1 MGGEFRMTST
11 DNPGS
16 ITWNE
21 ILQQPATWL
30 TTLARLTAH
39 PFSRE
44 IRALSGRAIIT
55 GAGTSA
61 YAAAAIES
69 AWPSSRAIPTTD
81 ILTLPARHMEPASM
95 MLSLARSGNSPE
107 SVAAVDRLHRFC
119 PTIPHYAVT
128 CNAEGALARH
138 PLVRA
143 IVLDP
148 RTNDRSLAM
157 TSSFSNLV
165 LAGLCISDGS
175 QLAAR
180 LPGLCDSI
188 AERMASLQSQA
199 RVVAETLPSRAVVLA
214 SRSLLACAHEIGLKF
229 LELTAGK
236 VAVMV
241 ETFLGLRHGPLS
253 FLDRDTL
260 VLAVLSTDAKT
271 RAYEEDLLA
280 ELRAKRLGRLIGI
293 APPSFNQALLDEFVP
308 AIAPDLPDWL
318 RTPFEVVYGQ
328 MLGYHLSLRAGLN
341 PDNPSPGGI
350 ITRVVQGVTIH
361 ED

>member
-1 MGGEFRMTST
+1 MTST
-11 DNPGS
+11 NNPPGS
-16 ITWNE
+16 LTWNE
-21 ILQQPATWL
+21 IRQQPETWL
-30 TTLARLTAH
+30 TTLQRVADQPL
-39 PFSRE
+39 SRE
-44 IRALSGRAIIT
+44 ICERRSQAIIT

-61 YAAAAIES
+61 YAAGAIES
-69 AWPSSRAIPTTD
+69 AWPGSRAIPTTD
-81 ILTLPARHMEPASM
+81 ILTQPAQHLKPAGLV
-95 MLSLARSGNSPE
+95 LSLARSGNSPE
-107 SVAAVDRLHRFC
+107 SVAVVERLQRFLPAV
-119 PTIPHYAVT
+119 PQYAIT
-128 CNAEGALARH
+128 CNAEGELARH
-138 PLVRA
+138 PHVNA

-157 TSSFSNLV
+157 TSSFSNLA
-165 LAGLCISDGS
+165 LAGLCISDGT
-175 QLAAR
+175 QLAEQ

-188 AERMASLQSQA
+188 AQRMPSLASHA
-199 RVVAETLPSRAVVLA
+199 AAVAETLPSRAVVMA
-214 SRSLLACAHEIGLKF
+214 SRTLLPCAQEIGLKF
-229 LELTAGK
+229 LEMTAGK
-236 VAVMV
+236 VAVLV

-260 VLAVLSTDAKT
+260 VLAILSTDART

-293 APPSFNQALLDEFVP
+293 APPDLNQALLDESVP
-308 AIAPDLPDWL
+308 ALAPNLPDAL

-328 MLGYHLSLRAGLN
+328 LLAYHLSVRAGLN

>member
-1 MGGEFRMTST
+1 MTST
-11 DNPGS
+11 NNPPGS
-16 ITWNE
+16 LTWNE
-21 ILQQPATWL
+21 IHQQPETWL
-30 TTLARLTAH
+30 TTLQRVASQI
-39 PFSRE
+39 FSKE
-44 IRALSGRAIIT
+44 ISEHSARAIIT

-61 YAAAAIES
+61 YAAGAIES
-69 AWPSSRAIPTTD
+69 AWPGSRAIPTTD
-81 ILTLPARHMEPASM
+81 ILTQPTQHLQPAGMV
-95 MLSLARSGNSPE
+95 LSLARSGNSPE
-107 SVAAVDRLHRFC
+107 SVAAVERLHRFF
-119 PTIPHYAVT
+119 PEVPQYAIT
-128 CNAEGALARH
+128 CNAEGELAKH
-138 PLVRA
+138 PQVKA

-148 RTNDRSLAM
+148 RTDDRSLAM

-165 LAGLCISDGS
+165 LAGLCISDGP
-175 QLAAR
+175 QLAVW

-188 AERMASLQSQA
+188 AQRMTSLA
-199 RVVAETLPSRAVVLA
+199 AHAAAMAETLPSRAVVLA
-214 SRSLLACAHEIGLKF
+214 SRTLLPCAHEIGLKF

-236 VAVMV
+236 VAVLV

-253 FLDRDTL
+253 FLDQDTL
-260 VLAVLSTDAKT
+260 VLAVISTDART

-293 APPSFNQALLDEFVP
+293 APPGSNSTLLDASVP
-308 AIAPDLPDWL
+308 ALAPDLPDAL

-328 MLGYHLSLRAGLN
+328 LLGYHLSLRAGLN

>member
-1 MGGEFRMTST
+1 MTST
-11 DNPGS
+11 DNPTGS
-16 ITWNE
+16 LTWNE

-30 TTLARLTAH
+30 TTLDRLSAH

-44 IRALSGRAIIT
+44 IRALSDRAIIT

-61 YAAAAIES
+61 YAAGAIAS
-69 AWPSSRAIPTTD
+69 AWPGSRAIATTD
-81 ILTLPARHMEPASM
+81 ILTLPARHLESASM

-107 SVAAVDRLHRFC
+107 SVAAVDRLHRFF
-119 PTIPHYAVT
+119 PALPQYAIT

-138 PLVRA
+138 PKVRA
-143 IVLDP
+143 IALDP

-165 LAGLCISDGS
+165 LAGLCISDRP
-175 QLAAR
+175 QLAEQ

-188 AERMASLQSQA
+188 AQRMTSLQSRA
-199 RVVAETLPSRAVVLA
+199 RVIAESLPGRAVVLA
-214 SRSLLACAHEIGLKF
+214 SRPLLPCAHEIGLKF

-236 VAVMV
+236 VAVLV

-253 FLDRDTL
+253 FLDRETL

-293 APPSFNQALLDEFVP
+293 VPPGFNAALLDECVP
-308 AIAPDLPDWL
+308 ALAPDLPDWL
-318 RTPFEVVYGQ
+318 RTPFEVVFGQ